1 MSKSKDNDAL
11 AKTKVVK
18 YLIDTNR
25 PYSTIDIT
33 ANLHK
38 EFGKTCVQRALDLLV
53 VDGKV
58 TEKVHGRQKVYFA
71 NQDNF
76 PAVNEAELKEMDRR
90 IAELHETVKKTSAEC
105 HKKEN
110 ILSSLTSSLTSE
122 DASKQLKALTAQI
135 SEMKSRLATIKAGT
149 DSVTPEESLKIH
161 KNHEQCFKQWRKR
174 KRMANDMLE
183 AILEGY
189 PKSKK
194 QLCEEVGIET
204 DEESGVKLPGK

>member
-1 MSKSKDNDAL
+1 MRQSLRRWIAGLLSCTRPSRKHLQSATRRKILCHIVVEERKL
-11 AKTKVVK
+11 AFQ
-18 YLIDTNR
+18 
-25 PYSTIDIT
+25 YSTRGCKLNACMLRSYAHCLI
-33 ANLHK
+33 H
-38 EFGKTCVQRALDLLV
+38 CPV
-53 VDGKV
+53 
-58 TEKVHGRQKVYFA
+58 
-71 NQDNF
+71 
-76 PAVNEAELKEMDRR
+76 
-90 IAELHETVKKTSAEC
+90 
-105 HKKEN
+105 
-110 ILSSLTSSLTSE
+110 LSSLTSSLTSE